1 VRPELAKRS
10 FGSNVAATSVFV
22 VTAIAAAAIFDGS
35 AMTIAAVVAL
45 LPLPFLIG
53 THGTHTTLAT
63 VLS

>member
-1 VRPELAKRS
+1 
-10 FGSNVAATSVFV
+10 
-22 VTAIAAAAIFDGS
+22 
-35 AMTIAAVVAL
+35 MTIAAVVAL